1 MKGTRPLT
9 NDEIHKV
16 AETFDGIFAVR
27 NRSLFMLGVSIG
39 GRISE
44 MLSLKVGDVYQH
56 HRSVTDIQF
65 DKSIVKGGDISR
77 TVPMNID
84 ARDAIA
90 DLILWLDE
98 KFSITAMA
106 DDIMAEFPLFPSR
119 NAGNGVA
126 PMKRQQADKMLRLA
140 FQKAGLNGK
149 LATHSL
155 RKSFAQRLYDQ
166 TGDIFAVQQM
176 LGHQSVATTQDYLGV
191 NYRSVREA
199 VEAMALANTHKQ
211 DTTPLY
217 KATDDQLMAEMVN
230 RGYKV
235 SK

>member
-9 NDEIHKV
+9 NDEIAKV
-16 AETFDGIFAVR
+16 AETFDGTFAVR

-44 MLSLKVGDVYQH
+44 LLSLRVGDVWQH
-56 HRSVTDIQF
+56 HQPVTDIQF

-84 ARDAIA
+84 ARQTVSELIA
-90 DLILWLDE
+90 WIDE
-98 KFSITAMA
+98 TYALHAMA
-106 DDIMAEFPLFPSR
+106 DDIAAEFPLFPSR
-119 NAGNGVA
+119 NAGKGVQS
-126 PMKRQQADKMLRLA
+126 MKRQQADKMLKVA
-140 FQKAGLNGK
+140 FFVAGLNGK

-155 RKSFAQRLYDQ
+155 RKSFAQRLYDE

-191 NYRSVREA
+191 NYRSVRDA
-199 VEAMALANTHKQ
+199 VEAMALANTEKL
-211 DTTPLY
+211 DATPLY
-217 KATDDQLMAEMVN
+217 KANDEKLIAEMIR

-235 SK
+235 SQ

>member
-9 NDEIHKV
+9 NEEILKV
-16 AETFDGIFAVR
+16 AEIFDGTFAVR

-84 ARDAIA
+84 ARDAVA

-106 DDIMAEFPLFPSR
+106 DDIMADFPLFPSR
-119 NAGNGVA
+119 NAGNGVQ

-140 FQKAGLNGK
+140 FQNAGLNGK

-199 VEAMALANTHKQ
+199 VEAMALANTSKL

-217 KATDDQLMAEMVN
+217 KATDDQLMAEIVN